1 MSRGNGLLF
10 YREIALAAQNRYYIT
25 TTIPYVNGRPHIG
38 HAEEFVQT
46 DAFGRYHRLRGDDTY
61 VLTGTDENSL
71 TNVLAA
77 EAEGLSPQA
86 LVDRNSLW
94 FKSLADDLG
103 FHYDQFIRTA
113 VDPRHAAASQ
123 KIWRAVDAAGD
134 IYKQRY
140 SGLYCVRCELYY
152 DEDELIGGLCP
163 EHGIPPQLVEEENYF
178 FRLSRYA
185 DQLHQ
190 LVSSDRLLIMP
201 DFRKNEVLSFISQ
214 GLQDFSVSRSHTR
227 AHGWGIPVPDDP
239 SQVMYVWFD
248 ALTNYISAIDY
259 ADEGELYARYWLDN
273 PHRVHALGKGV
284 IRFHAI
290 YWPAMLLSAGIP
302 LPEAEFVH
310 GYINIAGAK
319 MSKTLGNTI
328 DPAELVRTYG
338 RDAVRYFMLRGI
350 SATRDADFVDVDGF
364 HDQLKSR
371 YNADLAN
378 DLGNLVNRTVTMIGR
393 FGGGAIPAPGVSSE
407 LDSSVRDLAD
417 TLPQRVESAMLAYN
431 PQGALEAIWEL
442 VTRANK
448 YVEETAPWTL
458 SKVAGRGDETAA
470 LELERVLFT
479 LAEAVRIIGT
489 LLDPFVPDTAK
500 KIHQQLG
507 LPRDGTAPWR
517 EMLRWGQIPPGTR
530 VASPEPLFPRLEL
543 AV

>member
-1 MSRGNGLLF
+1 MPRGNGFLF
-10 YREIALAAQNRYYIT
+10 SGEIALTAQDRYYIT

-77 EAEGLSPQA
+77 EAEGLSPHE

-103 FHYDQFIRTA
+103 FNYDQFIRTA

-140 SGLYCVRCELYY
+140 SGLYCVRCEQYY
-152 DEDELIGGLCP
+152 GEDELIDGLCP

-185 DQLHQ
+185 DALHE
-190 LVSSDRLLIMP
+190 LISSDRLLVIP

-214 GLQDFSVSRSHTR
+214 GLQDFSVSRSQTR
-227 AHGWGIPVPDDP
+227 AHGWGIQVPDDP
-239 SQVMYVWFD
+239 TQVMYVWFD

-259 ADEGELYARYWLDN
+259 ADEGELYTRYWLDN

-302 LPEAEFVH
+302 LPESEFVH
-310 GYINIAGAK
+310 GYVNIAGAK

-328 DPAELVRTYG
+328 DPAELVQTYG

-364 HDQLKSR
+364 HDQLRSR

-378 DLGNLVNRTVTMIGR
+378 DLGNLVNRTVTMVSR
-393 FGGGAIPAPGVSSE
+393 FGGGAVPAPGTSSALDVSVQE
-407 LDSSVRDLAD
+407 LAHDVA
-417 TLPQRVESAMLAYN
+417 TRVESAMAAYN
-431 PQGALEAIWEL
+431 PQLALEAIWEL

-448 YVEETAPWTL
+448 YVEETAPWVL
-458 SKVAGRGDETAA
+458 SKVARDGDEHAA
-470 LELERVLFT
+470 AELAHVLFT
-479 LAEAVRIIGT
+479 LAETVRIIGT
-489 LLDPFVPDTAK
+489 LLEPFVPDTSLR
-500 KIHQQLG
+500 IHHQLG
-507 LPRDGTAPWR
+507 LPDGGTGSWSEALP
-517 EMLRWGQIPPGTR
+517 WGQIAPGTR
-530 VASPEPLFPRLEL
+530 VSSPEPLFPRLEI

>member
-1 MSRGNGLLF
+1 MT
-10 YREIALAAQNRYYIT
+10 EQDRYYIT

-38 HAEEFVQT
+38 HAEEFAQT

-77 EAEGLSPQA
+77 EAEGLSPQE

-103 FHYDQFIRTA
+103 FAYDQFIRTA

-123 KIWRAVDAAGD
+123 KIWRAVDTSGD

-140 SGLYCVRCELYY
+140 SGLYCVRCEQYY
-152 DEDELIGGLCP
+152 DEDELIDGLCP

-178 FRLSRYA
+178 FRLSKYA
-185 DQLHQ
+185 DALHE

-201 DFRKNEVLSFISQ
+201 EFRKNEVLSFISS

-259 ADEGELYARYWLDN
+259 ADEGERYARYWLEN

-319 MSKTLGNTI
+319 MSKSLGNTI
-328 DPAELVRTYG
+328 DPAELVQTYG
-338 RDAVRYFMLRGI
+338 RDAVRYFLLRGI

-364 HDQLKSR
+364 HDQLRSR

-378 DLGNLVNRTVTMIGR
+378 DLGNLVNRTVTMVGR
-393 FGGGAIPAPGVSSE
+393 FGEGAVPSPGNSSQ
-407 LDSSVRDLAD
+407 LDSSVRDL
-417 TLPQRVESAMLAYN
+417 TNEVGRRVQNAMQAYN
-431 PQGALEAIWEL
+431 PQLALEVIWEL

-458 SKVAGRGDETAA
+458 SKVARDGDATAA
-470 LELERVLFT
+470 AELEHVLFT
-479 LAEAVRIIGT
+479 LAESVRIIGT
-489 LLDPFVPDTAK
+489 LLEPFIPDTAER
-500 KIHQQLG
+500 IQQQLG
-507 LPRDGTAPWR
+507 VAR
-517 EMLRWGQIPPGTR
+517 EANTTWTDTLRWGQMPPGTR
-530 VASPEPLFPRLEL
+530 VASPQPLFPRLEL